1 MNITTKY
8 NINIPFINAR
18 EEIRTLEPFS
28 MTTSLAVKLLNPLGH
43 PSMAKGGRLERPR
56 RSSRLLA
63 VFRTAA
69 LPIRL
74 SPPYNRDY

>member
-28 MTTSLAVKLLNPLGH
+28 MTTSLAVKLLNLLGH
-43 PSMAKGGRLERPR
+43 PGITKGGRLERPHR
-56 RSSRLLA
+56 LSRLLA
-63 VFRTAA
+63 IFRTAV

-74 SPPYNRDY
+74 SPPYS

>member
-28 MTTSLAVKLLNPLGH
+28 MTTSLAVKLLNLLGH
-43 PSMAKGGRLERPR
+43 PSIAKG
-56 RSSRLLA
+56 
-63 VFRTAA
+63 
-69 LPIRL
+69 
-74 SPPYNRDY
+74 

>member
-18 EEIRTLEPFS
+18 EETRTLEPFS
-28 MTTSLAVKLLNPLGH
+28 MTTSLAVKLLNLLGH
-43 PSMAKGGRLERPR
+43 PGIAEGGRLERPHR
-56 RSSRLLA
+56 LSRLLTI
-63 VFRTAA
+63 FRTAV

-74 SPPYNRDY
+74 SPPYS